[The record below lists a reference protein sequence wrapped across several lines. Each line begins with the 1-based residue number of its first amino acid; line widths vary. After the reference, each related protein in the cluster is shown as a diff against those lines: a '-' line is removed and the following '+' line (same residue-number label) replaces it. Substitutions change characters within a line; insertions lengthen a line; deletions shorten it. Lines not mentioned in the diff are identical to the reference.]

1 MSDPS
6 SPAPSPHA
14 AHPSHPSRSAHAP
27 GDEDT
32 QVAEA
37 RTPLPVEV
45 AVGEPARPRGQG
57 PLSRAGQIAVT
68 FAALTAIPYLHP
80 RLAAFRLF
88 GKPPAAPQSTGLAA
102 EYGDAKLAAGKAEP
116 PPVVLEAPP
125 AEPQVKV
132 GAGKAAPVVL
142 SDVAV
147 SVGAT
152 FRPIEDPTGHALDG
166 FFAALAKTE
175 KGEPGA
181 LTRVAHYGDSLVVSD
196 FMSSTLRR
204 RFQNKFGDAGHGFVL
219 FAKPWAWYFHQDV
232 NHWNGEGWT
241 ANRVVNPRIADEMYG
256 YGGATFRTTETKANA
271 GFSTA
276 KPTPGDPQAEKDMF
290 GRRVSR
296 FEVHYLEQPDGG
308 SVHVSIDGKHVE
320 TLSTRAPKGGS
331 KKLAQKTYPVADGE
345 HSIEFRPLGGAEA
358 RFFGTVLE
366 RDVAGVVWDA
376 LGVNGGR
383 ARLLDVNDTTHWTE
397 ALRARN
403 PNLVVL
409 QYGTNESED
418 TGYPMEQYEATLEQ
432 VLRHVRA
439 ALPEAGC
446 LVVGTMDRAGAGAG
460 GMETRPIIPL
470 LGAAQRKVAF
480 KVGCAFW
487 DTLASMGGPG
497 SMGRWV
503 KATPKLGGGD
513 LTHPTAT
520 GAALLGDLLYTA
532 LMKAYAEHG

>member
-1 MSDPS
+1 MSESS
-6 SPAPSPHA
+6 SPSKEP
-14 AHPSHPSRSAHAP
+14 
-27 GDEDT
+27 

-37 RTPLPVEV
+37 HTPLPVEV
-45 AVGEPARPRGQG
+45 TLGEG
-57 PLSRAGQIAVT
+57 PLEGPKPKSLFSARGAQV
-68 FAALTAIPYLHP
+68 ALWFGILAAIPYAHP
-80 RLAAFRLF
+80 KLEPFRLF
-88 GKPPAAPQSTGLAA
+88 GKQKSSGPASSGLVA
-102 EYGDAKLAAGKAEP
+102 EYGEVKLAAAKNEVP
-116 PPVVLEAPP
+116 PALKEAPP
-125 AEPQVKV
+125 AEMQVKV

-175 KGEPGA
+175 KGAPGA
-181 LTRVAHYGDSLVVSD
+181 ITRVAHYGDSLVVSD
-196 FMSSTLRR
+196 YMSSTLRR
-204 RFQNKFGDAGHGFVL
+204 RFQTKFGDAGHGFVL

-241 ANRVVNPRIADEMYG
+241 ANRIVNPRVADEMYG
-256 YGGATFRTTETKANA
+256 YGGATFRTTDDKANA
-271 GFSTA
+271 GFSTS
-276 KPTPGDPQAEKDMF
+276 KPVPGDPQSEKEMF

-296 FEVHYLEQPDGG
+296 FEVHYLEQPDAG

-320 TLSTRAPKGGS
+320 TLSTRAPKGGG
-331 KKLAQKTYPVADGE
+331 KKLVLKTYPVTDGE
-345 HSIEFRPLGGAEA
+345 HSIEFRPLGGSEA

-383 ARLLDVNDTTHWTE
+383 ARLLDVNDTAHWTE
-397 ALRARN
+397 SLRARN

-418 TGYPMEQYEATLEQ
+418 TAFPMEQYEATLEK
-432 VLRHVRA
+432 VLQHVRA

-446 LVVGTMDRAGAGAG
+446 LVVGTMDRAGHGSG

-480 KVGCAFW
+480 KAGCAFW

-513 LTHPTAT
+513 LTHPTAV